1 MPNPTTSTAVYNAD
15 NELTNW
21 NGATLTY
28 DLNGNLKSDG
38 ANTYNWNARNQLDSI
53 SDTTAASFQ

>member
-1 MPNPTTSTAVYNAD
+1 MSTAVYNAD

-28 DLNGNLKSDG
+28 DGNGNPLSDG
-38 ANTYNWNARNQLDSI
+38 ANTYGWA
-53 SDTTAASFQ
+53 